1 MSTLIEIKKIVE
13 YKNSRLLDKEQKSKY
28 ELDSI
33 IKTVT
38 EKYKK
43 NEYDFK
49 EFSVLNLS
57 KDKKV
62 RKVYTYKDF

>member
-62 RKVYTYKDF
+62 RKV

>member
-43 NEYDFK
+43 MNMILKNFRY
-49 EFSVLNLS
+49 L
-57 KDKKV
+57 
-62 RKVYTYKDF
+62 T